1 VNHFAVVPMLD
12 PAILQLANA
21 VGADD
26 VGSEAAWASLREQGA
41 SAVPY
46 LAAAFPLARRWQ
58 GRAAL
63 VFHAIRHARGN
74 PEALALGL
82 EALADKAYM
91 VRYRA
96 CGLLAYALHPDAL
109 PALEPLL
116 AHRDPRTRE
125 DAAAAIDAIRA
136 RNHHFFVDRGHSG
149 RSFWHVNEGDSPL

>member
-1 VNHFAVVPMLD
+1 MLD
-12 PAILQLANA
+12 PALLRLATA
-21 VGADD
+21 VGAADAD
-26 VGSEAAWASLREQGA
+26 SDAAWEALRAHGA
-41 SAVPY
+41 AAVPH
-46 LAAAFPLARRWQ
+46 LAEAYVLARHWE

-74 PEALALGL
+74 PEAVAFGCRALG
-82 EALADKAYM
+82 DRSYM

-96 CGLLAYALHPDAL
+96 CGLLAYSLSPDAL

-136 RNHHFFVDRGHSG
+136 GNHHYFVDRDRSG
-149 RSFWHVNEGDSPL
+149 RSVWHVNEGDSPL